1 MAKNT
6 DIMEDATEVRS
17 FTVRLTGDELVKFED
32 LYWSRRIKPAVL
44 IRELIV
50 AAVADVTVE
59 PLTTE

>member
-6 DIMEDATEVRS
+6 DIMEDVTEVRS

-32 LYWSRRIKPAVL
+32 LYWSRRTKPAVL
-44 IRELIV
+44 IRQLI
-50 AAVADVTVE
+50 ADAVALNE